1 MATRFVEETESGKD
15 GSATE
20 PVITAGVNRSGKK
33 RLSPLA
39 DSETSET
46 PTAESREDNLLGNQP
61 VRTASPPVN
70 SLTDL
75 LPAPAGMSASN
86 DEREGSQVAG
96 GSNNSQ
102 QTEEVHSDQARDS
115 VTSGSD
121 LDSERSGIENTSKMG
136 DTEKDEVVLVEESPT
151 QYDGNRLPR
160 TIEAGRFTGV
170 VTHTHT
176 IRTQIVKC
184 LKNMDKAIA
193 QLIQLENEG
202 EGDSDGED
210 FIDGLYKE
218 IKSENNEVKSKLK
231 KHEDLTNSHYV
242 PIYSKFPFYFT

>member
-1 MATRFVEETESGKD
+1 MAARIVEETESGKRD
-15 GSATE
+15 GSDTE

-61 VRTASPPVN
+61 VGTASPPEN

-75 LPAPAGMSASN
+75 LPAQAGMSASN
-86 DEREGSQVAG
+86 GEREGSQVAG

-121 LDSERSGIENTSKMG
+121 LDSEKSELEIDEFIDLAKDASKMG
-136 DTEKDEVVLVEESPT
+136 DTEKDT
-151 QYDGNRLPR
+151 AKR
-160 TIEAGRFTGV
+160 
-170 VTHTHT
+170 
-176 IRTQIVKC
+176 
-184 LKNMDKAIA
+184 
-193 QLIQLENEG
+193 
-202 EGDSDGED
+202 
-210 FIDGLYKE
+210 
-218 IKSENNEVKSKLK
+218 
-231 KHEDLTNSHYV
+231 
-242 PIYSKFPFYFT
+242 

>member
-1 MATRFVEETESGKD
+1 MAARFVEETESGRD

-33 RLSPLA
+33 RLGPLD
-39 DSETSET
+39 DSGSET
-46 PTAESREDNLLGNQP
+46 PTAESREDNLPGNQP
-61 VRTASPPVN
+61 VRTAGPPVN

-121 LDSERSGIENTSKMG
+121 LDSEKSELEIDEFIDLAKDASKMG
-136 DTEKDEVVLVEESPT
+136 DTEKDTEKDDVVLVEESPT
-151 QYDGNRLPR
+151 QFDGNRLPR
-160 TIEAGRFTGV
+160 TIQTSRFTGV

-184 LKNMDKAIA
+184 MKNMDKAIA
-193 QLIQLENEG
+193 QLAQLENEG
-202 EGDSDGED
+202 
-210 FIDGLYKE
+210 
-218 IKSENNEVKSKLK
+218 
-231 KHEDLTNSHYV
+231 
-242 PIYSKFPFYFT
+242 

>member
-1 MATRFVEETESGKD
+1 MAARFVEETESGKD

-61 VRTASPPVN
+61 VGTASPPEN

-75 LPAPAGMSASN
+75 LPAQTGMSASN
-86 DEREGSQVAG
+86 EREGSQVAG

-121 LDSERSGIENTSKMG
+121 LDSEKSEKEIDDFIDLAKDTSKMD
-136 DTEKDEVVLVEESPT
+136 DTDKDAEKDDVVLVEESPT

-160 TIEAGRFTGV
+160 TIQTSRFTGV

-184 LKNMDKAIA
+184 MKGKITLYRRDK
-193 QLIQLENEG
+193 
-202 EGDSDGED
+202 
-210 FIDGLYKE
+210 
-218 IKSENNEVKSKLK
+218 
-231 KHEDLTNSHYV
+231 
-242 PIYSKFPFYFT
+242 